1 MSTFPV
7 KDTANVGSPDL
18 WPADETIVHCGWRIV
33 KYRGMF
39 CPLICKKGGGST
51 SKELTY
57 PKSASLSRGFVCS
70 QEGI

>member
-33 KYRGMF
+33 NIVACFAHSFAR
-39 CPLICKKGGGST
+39 
-51 SKELTY
+51 KEVAL
-57 PKSASLSRGFVCS
+57 PPRN
-70 QEGI
+70 